1 MLIDRLKAIVLRFTA
16 FAPVLVLVVA
26 VTLPVF
32 PAAAI
37 ETPAR
42 QAILLDMG
50 TGAVL
55 FEKNADEPMPPASM
69 SKLMTVYL
77 LLERLRD
84 GRLKMDDTL
93 PVSEK
98 AWREGGA
105 ASGGSTMFLEPGT
118 SVKVEDLIQG
128 IIVQSGNDAS
138 IVVAEGLANDEAAFA
153 KEMTKRGRELGLRN
167 TVFRNATGWPDP
179 EHLTTARD
187 LALLAQRTIEDFPQ
201 YYHYYSE
208 KEFTYNGIR
217 QANRNPLLYKD
228 LGADGLKTGHTEASG
243 YGLTASARKGDRR
256 LILVINGLKDVR
268 DRTRESERLISWGF
282 REFDNYALFK
292 AGEQV
297 STAEVWLGKAENVAL
312 VVDRDLTVTL
322 PNAARSEMKV
332 SVAYDGPIP
341 APITEG
347 DRLAVLK
354 ISAPG
359 VETVEVPL
367 VAGSSVEKLGFF
379 GRLFAAVKHLVQE
392 QIF

>member
-55 FEKNADEPMPPASM
+55 FEKNADELMPPASM

-98 AWREGGA
+98 AWREGGS

-292 AGEQV
+292 AGEEV

-367 VAGSSVEKLGFF
+367 VAGNSVEKLGFF